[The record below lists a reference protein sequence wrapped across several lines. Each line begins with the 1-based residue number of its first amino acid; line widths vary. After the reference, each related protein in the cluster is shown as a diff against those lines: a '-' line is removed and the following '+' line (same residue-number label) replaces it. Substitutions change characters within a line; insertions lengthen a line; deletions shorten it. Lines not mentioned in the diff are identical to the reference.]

1 MKCMV
6 LLTWHYSDST
16 LFINLCFA
24 RVRLACPS
32 PRCGAV
38 PEIVRLATYFWWQ
51 LACIPIHWAPRITA
65 QSLQRPVF
73 ISSWVIGVIEH
84 SADSRLFF
92 VFIQM
97 SGLSRWC
104 FPLLLLVY
112 GPRLDSHFIH
122 RWQSSPEFLP
132 FLTLSLTPPCLAR
145 LVCLLIST
153 SVIPGLEIGLIF
165 KALTLTVIP
174 WRTNSNTPTALN
186 PVSPW
191 ILTGS
196 FSRKQACN

>member
-1 MKCMV
+1 MSFAKVRSSARNCKARHIFLMAISMHSDP
-6 LLTWHYSDST
+6 LSPSHNSPILTA
-16 LFINLCFA
+16 A
-24 RVRLACPS
+24 R
-32 PRCGAV
+32 
-38 PEIVRLATYFWWQ
+38 
-51 LACIPIHWAPRITA
+51 
-65 QSLQRPVF
+65 VF
-73 ISSWVIGVIEH
+73 ISSRVIGVIEH

-104 FPLLLLVY
+104 FPLLLLVF

-165 KALTLTVIP
+165 KALTLAVIP